1 MTRHVVAALADFPP
15 GARMRVVIE
24 GRAVAVFNIGGEL
37 FALQDRC
44 PHRGGSLCEG
54 RLTGKVEAAQPGHYE
69 FSRAGEILRCPWHG
83 WEFDVRTGLSRCAP
97 MQWRA
102 RTFEVGVA
110 CGEDLDEADLRIETF
125 PVAVE
130 DAYVV
135 VTVQARAP
143 GG

>member
-1 MTRHVVAALADFPP
+1 MTRHVIAPLTALPP
-15 GARMRVVIE
+15 GTRKRVVIE
-24 GRAVAVFNIGGEL
+24 GRAIAVFNIGGEL

-54 RLTGKVEAAQPGHYE
+54 RLTGQVEAAQPGQYQ

-97 MQWRA
+97 TQWRA
-102 RTFEVGVA
+102 RTFEVGVER
-110 CGEDLDEADLRIETF
+110 GGDIDEADLRIETF
-125 PVAVE
+125 PVSVE

-135 VTVQARAP
+135 VTVP
-143 GG
+143 GA